1 MNLRNG
7 LAVFLCVAIPATS
20 FADFRYSE
28 TTQITGGS
36 LVSMTKF
43 VGAFSKSARQMTDPV
58 ESTILIKGNR
68 MANIHP
74 DRTQI
79 IDLDQET
86 ITEIDMAKKQYS
98 VMTFQEMKQAIE
110 DGMKKAQEQQQQQKG
125 QTQEKSSTPPP
136 EMKFKVEVTNTG
148 AAKDVAGLATKES
161 VMKMSLDA
169 KDQQSGQTG
178 GMAMTNDMWMAPEI
192 PGYDQVRDF
201 NRKFAQKMG
210 DTFSTAARSMMSPAM
225 LGAQPGMAS
234 GMADMAK
241 EMSKLHGVPVYQTMR
256 MGTTL
261 NGQPLP
267 SASEAPLP
275 KSTGPSGNDIAQNAA
290 NNAATSATDTAAS
303 NAESKVGSHMG
314 SFGGVAGSLGNLGF
328 GGFHKKKPA
337 AAAPAADPATPAAG
351 ATPDYSVLM
360 ESTTQMTAF
369 SSSSV
374 DASLFAIPAGF
385 TKVANDYQKKQ

>member
-7 LAVFLCVAIPATS
+7 LAVLMCLAIPATS

-43 VGAFSKSARQMTDPV
+43 VGAFSKSARTMSDPV

-74 DRTQI
+74 DHTQI

-86 ITEIDMAKKQYS
+86 ITEIDTTKKQYS

-110 DGMKKAQEQQQQQKG
+110 DAVKKAQEQQQQQKP
-125 QTQEKSSTPPP
+125 QPQEKSSTPAP

-148 AAKDVAGLATKES
+148 AAKDVAGLSAKEA
-161 VMKMSLDA
+161 VLKMSLDA

-192 PGYDQVRDF
+192 PGYDQVREF
-201 NRKFAQKMG
+201 NKRFAQKMG
-210 DTFSTAARSMMSPAM
+210 DTFSAAARSMLSPAM
-225 LGAQPGMAS
+225 LGAQPGMMS

-275 KSTGPSGNDIAQNAA
+275 KSNGPSGNDIAQTAA

-303 NAESKVGSHMG
+303 NAESKAGSHMG

-337 AAAPAADPATPAAG
+337 AAPAAQPETPAAG

-385 TKVANDYQKKQ
+385 TKVANEYQKKQ